1 MYSIK
6 MFLQVASAVATGAFI
21 GVYCALH
28 ITHIAIN
35 VVTQ

>member
-1 MYSIK
+1 MYGFRQFI
-6 MFLQVASAVATGAFI
+6 QVASAVATGAFI